1 MVLFHVGNVI
11 SVSVCTGRNTI
22 GLPVDTD
29 IDIIGVSV
37 NTATDFVGVRGSPT
51 QMPSVFQ

>member
-1 MVLFHVGNVI
+1 MVLFHVGHVI
-11 SVSVCTGRNTI
+11 SVSVSTGRNTF
-22 GLPVDTD
+22 GLPVDTG

-51 QMPSVFQ
+51 PMPSVFQ